1 MRFVN
6 WGIGTTSRYG
16 FRGFFN
22 QGLMAA
28 PPGYT
33 FKKKRNIL
41 HGMAPRSLRPIS
53 RRTPRN
59 FFYLLLLIF
68 VSACMLGFCTDYRK
82 VTYFLRPLWD
92 TPPAPFTWLPHY
104 YAENASMEHLCRL
117 HGWSVRAT
125 PRRIFDAIIFSN
137 ELDLLDIRL
146 HELYPYVTKFVII
159 EGNTTFTGIPKPCF
173 FTSNRNR
180 FAFAEEKVVHHVF
193 PGTAR
198 SGGSHANPFKYERMQ
213 RAAMDVLLRQA
224 GISYGD
230 ILIMADTDEIP
241 STKVLKLLQWCEGI
255 PSELHLEM
263 KHYLYSFEFP
273 MDSIWKTA
281 ATIYSK
287 DTRYTHSRRADD
299 LLSDAGWHCSFCFR
313 HIEEFVFKMSAYSH
327 ADRVWRRDFLD
338 YGRIQKL
345 ICQGDDLFDMLPEG
359 YTFKEVISKMGSIP
373 KSASAINLPA
383 YLIKNADKFRFLLPG
398 GCIRETGSSSNF
410 AKENSHSDLSVL

>member
-6 WGIGTTSRYG
+6 WGTSTTSRYG

-41 HGMAPRSLRPIS
+41 HGMAPRSLRPNS

-68 VSACMLGFCTDYRK
+68 VSACMLGFYTDYRK

-92 TPPAPFTWLPHY
+92 KPPAPFTWLPHY
-104 YAENASMEHLCRL
+104 YAENASIEHLCRL

-137 ELDLLDIRL
+137 ELDLLDIR
-146 HELYPYVTKFVII
+146 
-159 EGNTTFTGIPKPCF
+159 
-173 FTSNRNR
+173 

-198 SGGSHANPFKYERMQ
+198 NGGSHANPFKYERMQ

-241 STKVLKLLQWCEGI
+241 STKVLKLLQWCDGV

-273 MDSIWKTA
+273 MDSIWKIA

-287 DTRYTHSRRADD
+287 GTRYTHSRRTDD

-327 ADRVWRRDFLD
+327 ADRVWWRDFLD

-359 YTFKEVISKMGSIP
+359 YTFKEVISKMGSNP

-398 GCIRETGSSSNF
+398 GCIREAGSSSNF
-410 AKENSHSDLSVL
+410 AKESSKSDLSVL

>member
-1 MRFVN
+1 
-6 WGIGTTSRYG
+6 
-16 FRGFFN
+16 
-22 QGLMAA
+22 MAGPCV
-28 PPGYT
+28 PPHAV
-33 FKKKRNIL
+33 F
-41 HGMAPRSLRPIS
+41 
-53 RRTPRN
+53 
-59 FFYLLLLIF
+59 
-68 VSACMLGFCTDYRK
+68 
-82 VTYFLRPLWD
+82 
-92 TPPAPFTWLPHY
+92 
-104 YAENASMEHLCRL
+104 SMP
-117 HGWSVRAT
+117 SS
-125 PRRIFDAIIFSN
+125 SN

-180 FAFAEEKVVHHVF
+180 FAFAEEKVEHYVF

-241 STKVLKLLQWCEGI
+241 STKALKLLQWCDGI

-263 KHYLYSFEFP
+263 KHTCTHLSSP
-273 MDSIWKTA
+273 WTA
-281 ATIYSK
+281 SG
-287 DTRYTHSRRADD
+287 R
-299 LLSDAGWHCSFCFR
+299 LQPLSTAR
-313 HIEEFVFKMSAYSH
+313 VPEEFVFKMSAYNH

-398 GCIRETGSSSNF
+398 GCIREAGSSSNF
-410 AKENSHSDLSVL
+410 AKESSKSDLSVL